1 MAGGLVGPGREIRVE
16 DGQETWPWPTYL
28 RPSSTRSGPVCAAV
42 HVCGLDMLC
51 NCASVCGVQGWVWM
65 AGGWGYG
72 SLAGYDYQCTRVC
85 VCSGV
90 GLPDHMLVCLA
101 MAWPSLRSCG
111 SDCGGVSWAMFV
123 SPELCAFSGACAPGC
138 QLLPY
143 CVYPLICVLGA
154 V

>member
-1 MAGGLVGPGREIRVE
+1 
-16 DGQETWPWPTYL
+16 
-28 RPSSTRSGPVCAAV
+28 
-42 HVCGLDMLC
+42 
-51 NCASVCGVQGWVWM
+51 M